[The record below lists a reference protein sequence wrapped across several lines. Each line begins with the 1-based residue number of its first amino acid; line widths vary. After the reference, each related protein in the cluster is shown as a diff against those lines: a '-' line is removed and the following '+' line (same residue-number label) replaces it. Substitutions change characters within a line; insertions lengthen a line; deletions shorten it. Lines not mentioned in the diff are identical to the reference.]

1 MGELVLLALKINS
14 KELGPYQAA
23 VRQRICDICPNP
35 DPVGKCLVREQ
46 MDCAL
51 DRYLPLVLE
60 AVEKVRIE
68 IDSEG
73 K

>member
-1 MGELVLLALKINS
+1 
-14 KELGPYQAA
+14 
-23 VRQRICDICPNP
+23 
-35 DPVGKCLVREQ
+35 VREQ